1 MANIR
6 YNKNMDIFNYEN
18 IWYSVTFWG
27 FMGAGGASVLL
38 ALFIMGNP
46 EGKKWVTVWILALLA
61 VVSLVGWGV
70 LQSEKNHQQEAHNQ
84 SVVDHIKNTAGFDN
98 LEGKYDPNAEQANTF
113 TGFYGED
120 EITCLAGA
128 EPGSDKIDFGCGVEF
143 TPLDKVKE
151 EYLKQ
156 KETEKKDQAETAKS
170 K

>member
-1 MANIR
+1 MTNIR
-6 YNKNMDIFNYEN
+6 YNKKMDIFNYEN
-18 IWYSVTFWG
+18 IWYSATFWG
-27 FMGAGGASVLL
+27 FMGTGGASVLL

-46 EGKKWVTVWILALLA
+46 EGKKWVTVWILSLLA
-61 VVSLVGWGV
+61 FISLVGWGI
-70 LQSEKNHQQEAHNQ
+70 LEGDKNQEQETHNQ
-84 SVVDHIKNTAGFDN
+84 SVFDHIKNTAGFDK

-128 EPGSDKIDFGCGVEF
+128 EPGSDKIDFGCGVDF

-151 EYLKQ
+151 EYQKQ
-156 KETEKKDQAETAKS
+156 KKTEKKTETAKS